1 MAALPIALDETLDV
15 APDEVL
21 TALIVDDE
29 AVNRIV
35 LGAMLREQG
44 FVVVEAENG
53 RNACDVCRQAAPD
66 IVFMDIMMPEM
77 DGYEATRNI
86 KTILMPRFV
95 PVIFLTAISDDH
107 QLRRCIEVGGDD
119 FLTKP
124 YSRTLL
130 RAKIDAALR
139 SRGMH
144 RDLAEQRDALAQYQ
158 LRQFRDMEVAKRIL
172 DNVAS
177 QNRLDS
183 PNVRYELRPME
194 TLNGDIILAANRPT
208 GEQCFLVGD
217 FTGHGLPAAI
227 GAMTVH
233 GIFMSM
239 VAKGFSVEDIVLE
252 LNRKMCA
259 LLPVDRFL
267 SAAILEL
274 HLDTGLLKVWN
285 GGMPDILV
293 RSGAGRVITRYASEN
308 VPLGIVPPRDYAAS
322 SRSAT
327 LAPGDQLLVYSDGLV
342 EAHSAAAELYGNA
355 RLQAVMDTPGPAF
368 ERFDALLASVGQ
380 HVETAP
386 QSDDVSLLFVVC
398 DPALAPEAAHDDGPA
413 TVSKPPGTWRFQVD
427 LRADELKAGEPVATV
442 MQVFDTVQGLGP
454 LRTPLFLILT
464 ELCSNALEHGLLHL
478 DSGLKHRANGF
489 AEYYQQRQERLER
502 LVDAHLE
509 IACQHV
515 PSGDGGELRIRL
527 AHNGAGFEP
536 ALIPVQL
543 ADNAGLKGR
552 GIRLVRSLCSALDY
566 EDGGRVAVAT
576 YRWANAAP
584 RSE

>member
-1 MAALPIALDETLDV
+1 MAALPEFVMEREA
-15 APDEVL
+15 APL

-29 AVNRIV
+29 AINRIV

-44 FVVVEAENG
+44 FIVIEADNG
-53 RNACDVCRQAAPD
+53 RHACDVCRQTAPD

-86 KTILMPRFV
+86 KALLGSHFV

-119 FLTKP
+119 FLVKP

-130 RAKIDAALR
+130 RAKIEAALR
-139 SRGMH
+139 ARSMH
-144 RDLAEQRDALAQYQ
+144 CDLAEQRDALTQYR
-158 LRQFRDMEVAKRIL
+158 LRQQRDMEVAKRIL

-177 QNRLDS
+177 QNRLES
-183 PNVRYELRPME
+183 PNVRYALRPME

-239 VAKGFSVEDIVLE
+239 VVKGFSIEEIVLE

-267 SAAILEL
+267 SAALLEL

-293 RSGAGRVITRYASEN
+293 RSAEGRVITRYASEN
-308 VPLGIVPPRDYAAS
+308 VPLGIVSPREYAAS
-322 SRSAT
+322 ARSAT
-327 LAPGDQLLVYSDGLV
+327 LAPGDQLLVYSDGLI
-342 EAHSAAAELYGNA
+342 EAHSPAAELYGNA
-355 RLQAVMDTPGPAF
+355 RLQAVMDSPGPAF
-368 ERFDALLASVGQ
+368 DRFDALLVSLGQ
-380 HVETAP
+380 HVQSAP
-386 QSDDVSLLFVVC
+386 QSDDVSILYVVC
-398 DPALAPEAAHDDGPA
+398 DPALAPPAEDDAGTA
-413 TVSKPPGTWRFQVD
+413 SVTRLPGTWRFE
-427 LRADELKAGEPVATV
+427 LELGADELKTTEPVATV

-464 ELCSNALEHGLLHL
+464 ELFSNALEHGLLGL
-478 DSGLKHRANGF
+478 ESELKHRPNGF

-502 LVDAHLE
+502 LVDATLA
-509 IACQHV
+509 IRCRHV
-515 PSGDGGELRIRL
+515 PRGDGGALEIRL
-527 AHNGAGFEP
+527 THNGLGFDETR
-536 ALIPVQL
+536 LPVQL
-543 ADNAGLKGR
+543 SDNGEFKGR
-552 GIRLVRSLCSALDY
+552 GIRLVRSLCSELGY
-566 EDGGRVAVAT
+566 EDGGRTAVAS
-576 YRWANAAP
+576 YLWSHAAP
-584 RSE
+584 RAG

>member
-1 MAALPIALDETLDV
+1 MAALPIALDDV
-15 APDEVL
+15 PEEGL

-44 FVVVEAENG
+44 FIVIEAENG

-77 DGYEATRNI
+77 DGYEATRSI
-86 KTILMPRFV
+86 KNLLTPRFV

-158 LRQFRDMEVAKRIL
+158 LRQLRDMEVAKRIL

-177 QNRLDS
+177 QNRLDDS

-233 GIFMSM
+233 GVFMSM

-252 LNRKMCA
+252 LNRKMCS
-259 LLPVDRFL
+259 LLPIDRFL
-267 SAAILEL
+267 SAAILEM
-274 HLDTGLLKVWN
+274 HLDTGLLKIWN

-293 RSGAGRVITRYASEN
+293 RSGAGRVITRYPSEN
-308 VPLGIVPPRDYAAS
+308 VPLGIVSPRDYAVSA
-322 SRSAT
+322 RSAT

-342 EAHSAAAELYGNA
+342 EAHSPAAELYGNA

-368 ERFDALLASVGQ
+368 ERFQALLASVEQ
-380 HVETAP
+380 HVESAP

-398 DPALAPEAAHDDGPA
+398 DAALAPTSAHDDGPT
-413 TVSKPPGTWRFQVD
+413 TVSKPPGTWAFKLE
-427 LRADELKAGEPVATV
+427 LRADELKASEPVATV
-442 MQVFDTVQGLGP
+442 MQVFDTVQGLGA

-464 ELCSNALEHGLLHL
+464 ELFSNALEHGLLNL
-478 DSGLKHRANGF
+478 DSALKHRTNGF

-502 LVDAHLE
+502 LIDAQLE
-509 IACQHV
+509 IACEHV
-515 PSGDGGELRIRL
+515 PSGDGGELQIRL
-527 AHNGAGFEP
+527 SHNGVGFDVGM
-536 ALIPVQL
+536 LPVQL
-543 ADNAGLKGR
+543 AENCDFKGR
-552 GIRLVRSLCSALDY
+552 GIRLIRSLCSTLDY
-566 EDGGRVAVAT
+566 AEGGRVALAT
-576 YRWANAAP
+576 YRWTNVAP
-584 RSE
+584 RPA

>member
-1 MAALPIALDETLDV
+1 MAAVPKFEADPGQ
-15 APDEVL
+15 AAL

-44 FVVVEAENG
+44 FLVVEADNG
-53 RNACDVCRQAAPD
+53 RSACEVCRQAAPD

-77 DGYEATRNI
+77 DGYEATRSI
-86 KTILMPRFV
+86 KSLLTPHFV

-119 FLTKP
+119 FLIKP

-130 RAKIDAALR
+130 RAKIEAALR

-144 RDLAEQRDALAQYQ
+144 RDLAEQRDTLTQHQ
-158 LRQFRDMEVAKRIL
+158 LRQLRDMEVAKRIL

-177 QNRLDS
+177 QNRLDA
-183 PNVRYELRPME
+183 PNIRYALRPME

-239 VAKGFSVEDIVLE
+239 VAKGLSIENIVLE

-267 SAAILEL
+267 SAALLEL
-274 HLDTGLLKVWN
+274 HLETGLLKVWN
-285 GGMPDILV
+285 GGMPDIIV
-293 RSGAGRVITRYASEN
+293 RSGAGRVITRYPSEN
-308 VPLGIVPPRDYAAS
+308 VPLGIVSPRDYAVS
-322 SRSAT
+322 THSVT

-342 EAHSAAAELYGNA
+342 EAHSPAAELYGGA
-355 RLQAVMDTPGPAF
+355 RLLAVMDTPGPAF
-368 ERFDALLASVGQ
+368 ARFDALLASLSH

-386 QSDDVSLLFVVC
+386 QSDDIAVLYIVC
-398 DPALAPEAAHDDGPA
+398 DPALAPEEAHEEHIQ
-413 TVSKPPGTWRFQVD
+413 TVTREPSRWRFD
-427 LRADELKAGEPVATV
+427 LELGAHELKAAEPVAMV
-442 MQVFDTVQGLGP
+442 MQVLDTVQGLGP
-454 LRTPLFLILT
+454 LRTPLFVILT
-464 ELCSNALEHGLLHL
+464 ELFSNALEHGLLAL
-478 DSGLKHRANGF
+478 DSTVKHRPNGF

-502 LVDAHLE
+502 LVDARLS
-509 IACQHV
+509 IACRHA
-515 PSGDGGELRIRL
+515 PCGDGGALEIRL
-527 AHNGAGFEP
+527 GHSGIGFDVS
-536 ALIPVQL
+536 ALPVQL
-543 ADNAGLKGR
+543 ADNTEFKGR
-552 GIRLVRSLCSALDY
+552 GIRLVRSLCESLEY
-566 EDGGRVAVAT
+566 EDEGRTAIAT
-576 YRWANAAP
+576 YLWSKAAP
-584 RSE
+584 RNA